1 MSATNIQ
8 ENTNSAENNNLTNST
23 ENHTTSAD
31 KNKNFIKMD
40 SFYRMEEFKINT
52 PLGEFILNGKSEL
65 SFEIECSEQVLKLIE
80 NMVTGTR

>member
-1 MSATNIQ
+1 
-8 ENTNSAENNNLTNST
+8 
-23 ENHTTSAD
+23 
-31 KNKNFIKMD
+31 MD